1 MHSRIVQIN
10 GHHLNVMRSGQ
21 GHPAIM
27 LHGWGAS
34 WHHWEPIAPHLTAA
48 GYSVYAPDLYGHGKS
63 AHPDNPQKYAI
74 DNYFAS
80 VCSWLHT
87 EGVEKPL
94 LIGHS
99 LGGYLCLRYTL
110 EHPENVGKLVLINPL
125 FSPEQLVIS
134 ALLKGETM
142 PLLGEAMLKLT
153 PEWLVE
159 TSLDFNRHDTASLPE
174 EYRHQVAHDY
184 KRASP
189 HIVRLLST
197 LTDLTYALPRITSK
211 TLLVWG
217 DKDLTLNPR
226 FFPELAETIPNIK
239 AHRFEGCYHAP
250 HLSQTERFTELLLNF
265 AAEN

>member
-1 MHSRIVQIN
+1 VRSRIVQIN

-21 GHPAIM
+21 GKPAIL

-34 WHHWEPIAPHLTAA
+34 WHHWEPIVPHLTAA
-48 GYSVYAPDLYGHGKS
+48 GYSIYAPDLYGHGES
-63 AHPDNPQKYAI
+63 AHPNDPKKYAI

-80 VCSWLHT
+80 VRSWLHT

-99 LGGYLCLRYTL
+99 LGGYLALRYTL
-110 EHPENVGKLVLINPL
+110 KHPENVRQLVLINPL
-125 FSPEQLVIS
+125 FSPKQLSIS
-134 ALLKGETM
+134 PLLKGETL
-142 PLLGEAMLKLT
+142 PLMGEAVLRWT

-159 TSLDFNRHDTASLPE
+159 TSLDFNRQDAADLPE
-174 EYRHQVAHDY
+174 NYRRQVAHDY

-189 HIVRLLST
+189 HIVRLLCT
-197 LTDLTYALPRITSK
+197 LTDLTEELPRIECP

-226 FFPELAETIPNIK
+226 YFPILAEKLPNAQ
-239 AHRFEGCYHAP
+239 AHQFEGCYHAP
-250 HLSQTERFTELLLNF
+250 HLAQSEQFAKLLLDFTTQN
-265 AAEN
+265 